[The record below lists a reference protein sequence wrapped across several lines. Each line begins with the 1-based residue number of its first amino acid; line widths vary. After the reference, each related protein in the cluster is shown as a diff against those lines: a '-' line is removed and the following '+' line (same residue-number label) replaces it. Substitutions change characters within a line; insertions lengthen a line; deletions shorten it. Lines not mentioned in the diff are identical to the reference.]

1 MASEGSQK
9 NLTVVLKCA
18 NKILLSNFL
27 EPPSGGNVFLYF
39 FKDKNEDQT
48 KTDPTAV
55 KKHKLKFGLI
65 PTLVSSQQGPR
76 G

>member
-18 NKILLSNFL
+18 NKILLSNFW

-39 FKDKNEDQT
+39 FKDKNEDQFQKLVFLRS
-48 KTDPTAV
+48 KTVLPVLDA
-55 KKHKLKFGLI
+55 
-65 PTLVSSQQGPR
+65 
-76 G
+76 